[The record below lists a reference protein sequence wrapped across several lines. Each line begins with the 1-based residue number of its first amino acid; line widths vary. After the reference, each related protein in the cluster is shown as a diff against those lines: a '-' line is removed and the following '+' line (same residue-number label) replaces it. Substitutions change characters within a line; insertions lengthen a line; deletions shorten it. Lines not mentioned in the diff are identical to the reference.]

1 MHKIIMKKENSLLSW
16 INIQLYVTVIAAVQL
31 SKQDKQTHIW
41 KELCAAMHWLSN
53 CENSRASC
61 SMDHGVIS
69 TISKWS
75 QHAN

>member
-1 MHKIIMKKENSLLSW
+1 MKKQNSLPW
-16 INIQLYVTVIAAVQL
+16 INIQLYVTVIPAVQL
-31 SKQDKQTHIW
+31 SKQDKQTHIG
-41 KELCAAMHWLSN
+41 KELSAVMHWLSN